1 MKICILQVGK
11 TKEKAYEQ
19 IEAEFLKRL
28 QPFADVQTITVK
40 TSEYEQENQ
49 ELLKK
54 IPKDHLVVA
63 LDREGTPLS
72 SEAFAARLG
81 KLRDFEGGK
90 IVFVIGGPKGLSPE
104 IKQRAKVILSFS
116 HMTFTHQMVRLF
128 LLEQLYRAFTILTGK
143 TYHY

>member
-28 QPFADVQTITVK
+28 QPFADVHTITVK
-40 TSEYEQENQ
+40 TSDYSQEN
-49 ELLKK
+49 EDLLKK
-54 IPKDHLVVA
+54 LPKDHLVIA
-63 LDREGTPLS
+63 LDREGIELS
-72 SEAFAARLG
+72 SEAFAARLE
-81 KLRDFEGGK
+81 KIRDFEGGK
-90 IVFVIGGPKGLSPE
+90 VVFMIGGPKGLAPE
-104 IKQRAKVILSFS
+104 TKQAAKVILSFS

-128 LLEQLYRAFTILTGK
+128 LLEQLYRAFTILAGK